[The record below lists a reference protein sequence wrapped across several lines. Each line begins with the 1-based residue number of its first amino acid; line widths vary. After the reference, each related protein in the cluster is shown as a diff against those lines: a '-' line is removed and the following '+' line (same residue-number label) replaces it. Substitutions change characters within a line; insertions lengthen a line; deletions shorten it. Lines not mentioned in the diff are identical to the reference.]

1 MNKRSKTLLVISVL
15 LVLISMLVSGAVQ
28 TSFGGVDVKEIS
40 LVTKVGTLTGYLL
53 VPATATIDTPA
64 PAIVASHGYLNNR
77 EMQDITYVEL
87 SRRGYVVFAMNAY
100 KHGDS
105 SVPDARFADTINVR
119 TGGMLDAV
127 EYLATLPF
135 VDATRI
141 GVTGHSMGGGYAIIT
156 ADYYTSLE
164 RKAIANGASAAD
176 AKKLNKVASALT
188 IGTYPSSVEIQGFAA
203 NNDLSGNG
211 GFLCDLGIIMAK
223 YDEFFAASGYSA
235 MQLLSSDLA
244 HNLLAVQTGVQRT
257 GALEEGKVY
266 ANPNN
271 GYRLVM
277 YNPRE
282 THAQNHFSLQSA
294 GEVVSFFEATLPAP
308 HPLPPDNQIWWMKE
322 LFNLVGLV
330 GFFIFLVP
338 FTDLLLSLPFFSE
351 LRTAG
356 VTPVPALQTGQERQ
370 RFITSIVLNVL
381 LCVVLMFPLIMGG
394 YLLLLNNWLPQDT
407 TGGIGLWAA
416 GCGLVGLLAI
426 RIGSGKFKGRGKEF
440 GIKIPWRNF
449 WKTAL
454 LAIAVVSAAYI
465 LLFFVD
471 YIYQVDFRIWS
482 FDLRIFS
489 ASKIWVAIKYLPFF
503 LVYFA
508 VNSIM
513 ISRNTFA
520 NWSES
525 KQTWMS
531 VLFNILAPVVFLA
544 ISYLPLLF
552 NGYTFW
558 GLVIAP
564 GSLLASAGAL
574 GPILMIPFV
583 PILGIAGYLNIKLYR
598 LTGSIWM
605 GALLNA
611 LLITMITVAN
621 TSFSFP
627 Y

>member
-1 MNKRSKTLLVISVL
+1 MNKRSKTLLVISVV

-28 TSFGGVDVKEIS
+28 TSFGRVDIREIS
-40 LVTKVGTLTGYLL
+40 LVTEVGTLTGYLL
-53 VPATATIDTPA
+53 VPNTATIDTPA
-64 PAIVASHGYLNNR
+64 PAIITSHGYLNNR
-77 EMQDITYVEL
+77 EMQDINYVEL

-105 SVPDARFADTINVR
+105 SVPDTHFADTINVR
-119 TGGMLDAV
+119 SGGMVDAV

-141 GVTGHSMGGGYAIIT
+141 GVTGHSMGGGYAITT
-156 ADYYTSLE
+156 AAYYTGLE
-164 RKAIANGASAAD
+164 REALSNGVSVAD
-176 AKKLNKVASALT
+176 AKALNKVAAALP
-188 IGTYPSSVEIQGFAA
+188 IGSYPSELAA
-203 NNDLSGNG
+203 NADLSGNS
-211 GFLCDLGIIMAK
+211 GFLCDLGVIVGK
-223 YDEFFAASGYSA
+223 YDEFFAAAGTSGT
-235 MQLLSSDLA
+235 QLLSSDLTR
-244 HNLLAVQTGVQRT
+244 NLLAVQTSIQQT

-271 GYRLVM
+271 GYTLAV

-282 THAQNHFSLQSA
+282 THAQNHFSFRSA
-294 GEVVSFFEATLPAP
+294 GDAVSFFEAALPAP
-308 HPLPPDNQIWWMKE
+308 NPLPSGNQTWWLKE

-330 GFFIFLVP
+330 GFFMFLVP
-338 FTDLLLSLPFFSE
+338 FTDLLLSLSFFSE

-356 VTPVPALQTGQERQ
+356 VPPVPTLQLGRERG
-370 RFITSIVLNVL
+370 RFATSIVLNVL
-381 LCVVLMFPLIMGG
+381 LCVILIFPLMMAG
-394 YLLLLNNWLPQDT
+394 YLLLISKVLPQDT
-407 TGGIGLWAA
+407 TGGIGLWAM

-440 GIKIPWRNF
+440 GVKVSWRVF

-454 LAIAVVSAAYI
+454 LAVAVVSAAYV

-489 ASKIWVAIKYLPFF
+489 ASKIWVVVKYLPFF
-503 LVYFA
+503 LVYFI

-513 ISRNTFA
+513 ISRNAFA
-520 NWSES
+520 NWTER

-531 VLFNILAPVVFLA
+531 VLFNILTPALFLA
-544 ISYLPLLF
+544 ISFLPLLF
-552 NGYTFW
+552 NPYTFW
-558 GLVIAP
+558 GIVLAP

-574 GPILMIPFV
+574 VPILMIPFL

-611 LLITMITVAN
+611 LLVTMITVAN

>member
-1 MNKRSKTLLVISVL
+1 MNKRSKTLLVISIV
-15 LVLISMLVSGAVQ
+15 LVLISMLVAGAVQ
-28 TSFGGVDVKEIS
+28 TSFGRVDVREIS
-40 LVTKVGTLTGYLL
+40 IVTKVGTLTGYLL
-53 VPATATIDTPA
+53 VPNTATIDTPA
-64 PAIVASHGYLNNR
+64 PAIVTSHGYLNNR
-77 EMQDITYVEL
+77 EMQDINYVEL

-105 SVPDARFADTINVR
+105 SVPDVGFANTINVR
-119 TGGMLDAV
+119 TGGMVDAV

-141 GVTGHSMGGGYAIIT
+141 GVTGHSMGGGYAINT
-156 ADYYTSLE
+156 AAYYTDLE
-164 RKAIANGASAAD
+164 RQALANGASVVD
-176 AKKLNKVASALT
+176 AKALNKIAAVLPLGA
-188 IGTYPSSVEIQGFAA
+188 YPSDLAA
-203 NNDLSGNG
+203 NTDHSGNS
-211 GFLCDLGIIMAK
+211 GFLCDLGVIVGK
-223 YDEFFAASGYSA
+223 YDEFFAAAGNSGL
-235 MQLLSSDLA
+235 QLLSSDMT
-244 HNLLAVQTGVQRT
+244 HNLLAVQTGVQQT
-257 GALEEGKVY
+257 SALEEGKAY

-271 GYRLVM
+271 GYSLVI

-294 GEVVSFFEATLPAP
+294 GDVVSFFEATLPAP
-308 HPLPPDNQIWWMKE
+308 HSLPPSNQIWWLKE

-330 GFFIFLVP
+330 GFFMFLVP
-338 FTDLLLSLPFFSE
+338 FTDLLLSLPFLRE

-356 VTPVPALQTGQERQ
+356 VTPVPALQTGREQG
-370 RFITSIVLNVL
+370 RFIASIVFNVL
-381 LCVVLMFPLIMGG
+381 LCVVLIFPLMMGG
-394 YLLLLNNWLPQDT
+394 YLLLISKWLPQDT

-426 RIGSGKFKGRGKEF
+426 RIGSGKFKGREKEF
-440 GIKIPWRNF
+440 GVKISWRIF

-454 LAIAVVSAAYI
+454 LAIVVVSTVYV

-503 LVYFA
+503 LVYFV

-513 ISRNTFA
+513 ISRNTFT
-520 NWSES
+520 NWSER

-531 VLFNILAPVVFLA
+531 VLFNILTPAVFLA
-544 ISYLPLLF
+544 ISFLPLLF

-558 GLVIAP
+558 GIVLAP

-574 GPILMIPFV
+574 VPILMIPFL

-598 LTGSIWM
+598 LTGNIWM